1 VVLSLYQRG
10 HCPCCCLY
18 LLVLRFCM
26 KSNRSVV
33 RVLLFSLCCVALF
46 SWVFSPNFVPT
57 TSIVQLEWII
67 LWIAIFCGYVIFN
80 LNAYLR
86 EHETCTWINIYHY
99 TQYWVV
105 PTNCQVGF
113 MRNGRLLAQSSPENM
128 MRDYNTTVSDCVVC
142 VLCVCVCVGVCLCVW
157 VCIVVY
163 VCCVRMCFYRSFR
176 FTYT

>member
-1 VVLSLYQRG
+1 
-10 HCPCCCLY
+10 
-18 LLVLRFCM
+18 
-26 KSNRSVV
+26 
-33 RVLLFSLCCVALF
+33 
-46 SWVFSPNFVPT
+46 
-57 TSIVQLEWII
+57 
-67 LWIAIFCGYVIFN
+67 
-80 LNAYLR
+80 
-86 EHETCTWINIYHY
+86 
-99 TQYWVV
+99 
-105 PTNCQVGF
+105 